1 MDLGVTRNREKT
13 KTRILK
19 KFEKTIINKK
29 DKSMTDLGGER
40 SRQIDEL
47 PMPAGRLVP
56 RLNIEELK
64 ATLSNYWGTKV
75 PGLIVCHAR
84 YVFKKACHGKQD
96 SPITMLRQSLTLSY
110 SSKINDY
117 LYHQRVSPP
126 LKKTP

>member
-1 MDLGVTRNREKT
+1 
-13 KTRILK
+13 
-19 KFEKTIINKK
+19 
-29 DKSMTDLGGER
+29 MTNLGGER

-56 RLNIEELK
+56 RLKIEELK
-64 ATLSNYWGTKV
+64 ATLNDDWGAKV

-110 SSKINDY
+110 SSKIDDY